1 MPLVD
6 LTAPAGVVTE
16 ITDYQAGLRFTDAD
30 KVRFKYDQA
39 EKIGGWYKRD
49 ASSSAMSGVP
59 RNIFPHRDKDGAK
72 LILYGTST
80 HVYAEY
86 SGNIRDITPYRTSNI
101 TIINPFTTGSAGT
114 SVVTVTDAAHGV
126 TYTDPASRV
135 VIQSITT
142 STIDGITITAGEYYA
157 TYVTVDT
164 YTITAVA
171 GGTGSISGTATA
183 GGQTGGGSTVFR

>member
-59 RNIFPHRDKDGAK
+59 RNIFPH
-72 LILYGTST
+72 
-80 HVYAEY
+80 
-86 SGNIRDITPYRTSNI
+86 
-101 TIINPFTTGSAGT
+101 
-114 SVVTVTDAAHGV
+114 
-126 TYTDPASRV
+126 
-135 VIQSITT
+135 
-142 STIDGITITAGEYYA
+142 
-157 TYVTVDT
+157 
-164 YTITAVA
+164 
-171 GGTGSISGTATA
+171 
-183 GGQTGGGSTVFR
+183 